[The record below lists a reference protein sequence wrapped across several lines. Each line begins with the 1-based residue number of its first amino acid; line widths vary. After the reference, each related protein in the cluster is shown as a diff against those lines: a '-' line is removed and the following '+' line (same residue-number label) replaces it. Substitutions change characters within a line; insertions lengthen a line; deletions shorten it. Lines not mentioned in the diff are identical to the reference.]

1 LIEYENLGRANA
13 PFIAEYKTAFDRVL
27 QSGWFILGT
36 EVAAFECEF
45 AAYCGTST
53 CVGVANGLDALFLSL
68 KAFGF
73 RIGSEV
79 LVPSNTYIATI
90 LAIVNAGLVPVP
102 VEPDIS
108 TYTIDPSK
116 IEDRITPRT
125 VALMIVHLYGKMCD
139 MDPIMSICRSRGLK
153 LIEDCAQAHGAAY
166 KGRRAGTFGEINAF
180 SFYPTK
186 NLGCLGDGGAVTT
199 NDPELA
205 ARVRSLGNY
214 GSRNKYQNEVRGVN
228 SRLDEVQAAFLRV
241 KLRRLDEINGHKR
254 SLAAAYRRGIG
265 EGYTVPV
272 VKEGFFDVHHVFNVR
287 HPQRDRLKQFLLERG
302 ITTDI
307 HYPVSPN
314 RQPALKGILE
324 EVCPISEEIHATTLS
339 LPISFCHTGEDVDRV
354 REALRDFSSLKGK
367 QKGE

>member
-1 LIEYENLGRANA
+1 VIEYENLGRANA
-13 PFIAEYKTAFDRVL
+13 SFMNEYRTAFDKVL
-27 QSGWFILGT
+27 ESGWFILGE
-36 EVAAFECEF
+36 EVKSFESEF
-45 AAYCGTST
+45 AAYCGTSE

-73 RIGSEV
+73 KHGSEV

-102 VEPDIS
+102 IEPDIH

-116 IEDRITPRT
+116 IEDRITSRT
-125 VALMIVHLYGKMCD
+125 VAVMIVHLYGKMCD
-139 MDPIMSICRSRGLK
+139 MDPIASICRSRGLK

-166 KGRRAGTFGEINAF
+166 RERRAGTFGEINAF

-214 GSRNKYQNEVRGVN
+214 GSRVRYQNEVPGIN

-241 KLRRLDEINGHKR
+241 KLRRLDEINAHKR
-254 SLAAAYRRGIG
+254 SLAAVYRSGIG
-265 EGYTVPV
+265 EGYIVPV
-272 VKEGFFDVHHVFNVR
+272 VQEGFFDIHHVFNIR
-287 HPQRDRLKQFLLERG
+287 HPQRDRIKMYLLERG
-302 ITTDI
+302 IKTDI

-314 RQPALKGILE
+314 RQPAMKGIFDAP
-324 EVCPISEEIHATTLS
+324 CPISEEIHATTLS
-339 LPISFCHTGEDVDRV
+339 LPISFCHTEEDIGVV
-354 REALRDFSSLKGK
+354 CEALRDFSHRKGM
-367 QKGE
+367 E